1 MWFIL
6 FDWAVCLVLIYSAVP
21 GPSCG
26 THNHCCSMQD
36 PVPWP
41 GIEPRPPA
49 LGAWSRNH
57 WITREVLVWFILPSK
72 WSSNFLHNP
81 RENREVYATYLWQ
94 GKACVEQV
102 PEKRKK
108 GVSAICPNGPW
119 EGKKEEGGDTRRKTW
134 GTKSLLQAEE
144 KAAPHETPGQ
154 PATLPGFINIQ
165 SLCFFLH
172 I

>member
-1 MWFIL
+1 MALTIIVAACRIQF
-6 FDWAVCLVLIYSAVP
+6 P
-21 GPSCG
+21 GPGLNPGPLHWEHGVVTTGSPGKSLCDLFFLVSEAAISYTIPG
-26 THNHCCSMQD
+26 KTERSM
-36 PVPWP
+36 
-41 GIEPRPPA
+41 
-49 LGAWSRNH
+49 
-57 WITREVLVWFILPSK
+57 LPTSG
-72 WSSNFLHNP
+72 
-81 RENREVYATYLWQ
+81 Q

-108 GVSAICPNGPW
+108 GVSAICPNGPL